1 MLMPI
6 EKNLTTENFRPMNNR
21 RIHYIVIHYT
31 ANNGDTAYNNTK
43 YFKNV
48 NRGASA
54 HYFVDEKSIW
64 QCVDE
69 KNVAWHCGTTGEY
82 KHINCRNENSI
93 GIEMCSRR
101 RKDGEYYFLEKTEE
115 HTVELVRHLMNKYN
129 IPIDRVLRHYDV
141 TGKVCPAPYVLD
153 VSKWDAFKNK
163 CSEVLNVTEYE
174 RLRKE
179 INDNKR
185 TIYKRNI
192 DIPVWGKEAVDK
204 ALEKNVLRGNGED
217 LDLSEDVLKTLVI
230 LNRLELL

>member
-1 MLMPI
+1 MLLPI
-6 EKNLTTENFRPMNNR
+6 EKNLTTENFRPMTNR
-21 RIHYIVIHYT
+21 RVQFIVIHYT

-43 YFKNV
+43 YFKSV

-82 KHINCRNENSI
+82 KHHLCRNENSI

-101 RKDGEYYFLEKTEE
+101 TKDGEYYFLEKTEE

-129 IPIDRVLRHYDV
+129 IPIERVLRHYDV

-153 VSKWDAFKNK
+153 VEKWETFKNR
-163 CSEVLNVTEYE
+163 CEEVLNVSEYE

-185 TIYKRNI
+185 VVYKRNI
-192 DIPVWGKEAVDK
+192 DIPIWGKDAVDK
-204 ALEKNVLRGNGED
+204 AIEKGVVKGNGID

-230 LNRLELL
+230 LDRLGVL